1 MKEGFSLGRAMGQAL
16 EANLRYVALATR
28 VANSVAKVAL
38 TTSPGSGDRAAGAGG
53 RGVQRQL
60 APTAQPQRAR
70 QAILLEGPAG
80 SKPTAFFLLENHLP
94 HEVSARVEIA
104 PLETPSGRKLKSRL
118 QFAERK
124 IVLAAGQ
131 QVVARIGV
139 PITKKLVEGERY
151 TGEIRVQGIPG
162 ASVPLVL
169 RRIATLRPVPR
180 RGRLAAARSDSSG
193 RQTKPPRR
201 RPSAARKTASRA

>member
-38 TTSPGSGDRAAGAGG
+38 TTSPGSGDQAAGG
-53 RGVQRQL
+53 RSEQRQL
-60 APTAQPQRAR
+60 AAPALPQRAR
-70 QAILLEGPAG
+70 QTILLEGPAG

-118 QFAERK
+118 QSGERK
-124 IVLAAGQ
+124 IVLASGQ

-169 RRIATLRPVPR
+169 RRVANPRPVPR
-180 RGRLAAARSDSSG
+180 RGRIAAARSADSG
-193 RQTKPPRR
+193 KRAKPSRR
-201 RPSAARKTASRA
+201 RSSAARKPASRA

>member
-28 VANSVAKVAL
+28 LANSVATVAF
-38 TTSPGSGDRAAGAGG
+38 TTPSGSGDGAAAGA
-53 RGVQRQL
+53 RSVQRRL
-60 APTAQPQRAR
+60 APPAQPQPAR
-70 QAILLEGPAG
+70 KAIVLEGPAG
-80 SKPTAFFLLENHLP
+80 SKPSAFFLLENHLP

-118 QFAERK
+118 QSGQRK

-131 QVVARIGV
+131 QIVARIGV

-169 RRIATLRPVPR
+169 RRVANPRPVSR
-180 RGRLAAARSDSSG
+180 RGRLTAAAAAGSG
-193 RQTKPPRR
+193 KRAKPSRR
-201 RPSAARKTASRA
+201 RPSAAGKTASRA